1 MTTLKLDTMS
11 SQGVILSCVP
21 SVTRKPQAKRQERRE
36 QIERRLLDATER
48 LMRDGASFTE
58 LSVDRLSTEAGMS
71 RANFY
76 IYFEDKGDL
85 LRRLAGQV
93 FGDLAASAER
103 WWGVAWRHDPDDV
116 RSAMTGIIASYRRH
130 QPVLVALNEMA
141 GYDPQV
147 AATYRELLTGI
158 SGRLTRVIEDGQ
170 ADGSIRRE
178 LPAATTASALSW
190 MVERAC
196 QQNLPNRPAEYDT
209 ELATVLTEIS
219 WSSLYLA
226 PVAKS

>member
-1 MTTLKLDTMS
+1 M
-11 SQGVILSCVP
+11 P

-93 FGDLAASAER
+93 FGDLATSAER
-103 WWGVAWRHDPDDV
+103 WWSVAWRHDPDDV

-158 SGRLTRVIEDGQ
+158 SGRLTQVIEDGQ

-209 ELATVLTEIS
+209 ELATALTEIA

-226 PVAKS
+226 PIAKI

>member
-1 MTTLKLDTMS
+1 MAT
-11 SQGVILSCVP
+11 VP

-36 QIERRLLDATER
+36 QLERRLLDATER

-85 LRRLAGQV
+85 LRRLARQV
-93 FGDLAASAER
+93 FGDLADSAEL
-103 WWGVAWRHDPDDV
+103 WWAVAWRHDPDDV
-116 RSAMTGIIASYRRH
+116 RAAMAGIVASYRRH

-141 GYDPQV
+141 GYDPLV
-147 AATYRELLTGI
+147 AATYRELLNGI
-158 SGRLTRVIEDGQ
+158 SGRLTHVIADGQ

-178 LPAATTASALSW
+178 LPAATAARVLSW

-196 QQNLPNRPAEYDT
+196 QQNLPNSPAEYDA
-209 ELATVLTEIS
+209 ELTTTLTEIT
-219 WSSLYLA
+219 WGALYLKPMA
-226 PVAKS
+226 T

>member
-1 MTTLKLDTMS
+1 
-11 SQGVILSCVP
+11 
-21 SVTRKPQAKRQERRE
+21 
-36 QIERRLLDATER
+36 
-48 LMRDGASFTE
+48 
-58 LSVDRLSTEAGMS
+58 MS

-93 FGDLAASAER
+93 FGDLADSAEL

-116 RSAMTGIIASYRRH
+116 RAAMAGIIASYRRH

-141 GYDPQV
+141 GYDPLV

-158 SGRLTRVIEDGQ
+158 SGRLTQVIEAGQ

-196 QQNLPNRPAEYDT
+196 QQNLPNSPPGYDAELT
-209 ELATVLTEIS
+209 TTLTEIA
-219 WSSLYLA
+219 WGALYLT
-226 PVAKS
+226 PITKN

>member
-1 MTTLKLDTMS
+1 M
-11 SQGVILSCVP
+11 P
-21 SVTRKPQAKRQERRE
+21 SVTRKPQAKRQKRRE

-48 LMRDGASFTE
+48 MMRDGASFTE
-58 LSVDRLSTEAGMS
+58 LSVDRLATEAGMS

-85 LRRLAGQV
+85 LRRLARQV
-93 FGDLAASAER
+93 FGERTDSAEL
-103 WWGVAWRHDPDDV
+103 WWGVASRHDPADV
-116 RSAMTGIIASYRRH
+116 RAAMAGIIASYRRH
-130 QPVLVALNEMA
+130 QAVLVALNEMA

-158 SGRLTRVIEDGQ
+158 SGRLTQVIEDGQ

-178 LPAATTASALSW
+178 LPAASAASALSW

-196 QQNLPNRPAEYDT
+196 QQNLPNRPPEYDT
-209 ELATVLTEIS
+209 ELATALTEIA
-219 WSSLYLA
+219 WGALYLV
-226 PVAKS
+226 PIPKS

>member
-1 MTTLKLDTMS
+1 MTIKLDSMS
-11 SQGVILSCVP
+11 SQGVILSTMP

-58 LSVDRLSTEAGMS
+58 LSVDRLATEAGMS

-93 FGDLAASAER
+93 FGDLAAGAER
-103 WWGVAWRHDPDDV
+103 WWSVAWRHDPEDA
-116 RSAMTGIIASYRRH
+116 RAAMAGIIASYRRH

-141 GYDPQV
+141 AYDPLV

-196 QQNLPNRPAEYDT
+196 QQNLPNNPPGYDA
-209 ELATVLTEIS
+209 ELANTLAEIV
-219 WSSLYLA
+219 WGALYLV
-226 PVAKS
+226 PTAKI